1 MEKLRI
7 ELPLLLPQV
16 ADERDQC
23 AIRLIERLKIHRG
36 VQRVHIDTRDGEAVL
51 CLHYDPNLLPLEKLR
66 RLAEQTGAEISR
78 RFQHE
83 TLRITGMDCADCA
96 LSIEHLLSR
105 QPGVLAVS
113 VNYAAE
119 KMRIEY
125 EVSKMSHSRIVHFVR
140 QLGYGVEE
148 EKKKSWL
155 QENWELLFAILA
167 GIFLLT
173 GYLGEKFGF
182 LSPALVM
189 SSYLA
194 AYFTGGFDATRHAL
208 KAARRFRF
216 DIDFLMVVAAIGAAI
231 LGDWAEGA
239 LLLFLFSLGHSL
251 EHFAMDRARNAIHA
265 LGKLTPKTARVRRNG
280 REMEVPVEELQRGD
294 VVIVRPGE
302 RVPIDGKVQEGRSS
316 MDESPIT
323 GESMPVEKAPG
334 ADVFAGS
341 INGEGALEIVVT
353 RLAKDTTLARV
364 IQLVE
369 EAQTQKSPTQL
380 FTEKFERIFVPVI
393 LAGVLLLIF
402 LPPLLGWLG
411 WSTAFLR
418 GMTLLVASSPCALAI
433 ATPSAVLSGIAR
445 AARSGVLIKGG
456 VHLEN
461 LGSLRAIAFDK
472 TGTITRGK
480 PEVAQVISL
489 NRLEEDEL
497 LQIAAALESRSQHP
511 LAQAV
516 LRKAQEKGIRLPE
529 PEEVQTISGKGLTGK
544 IDGSVVE
551 IGNRRLFT
559 EELQVPVPPEVVERD
574 KQLQAGGFT
583 TMLLRR
589 EGRFL
594 GLVALADQPR
604 PNARAALQQLKRMG
618 IRALIMITGDNPR
631 VAAAIAEKVGL
642 TDFHAGLLP
651 QEKVAAI
658 RKLMQKHRKVAMV
671 GDGVND
677 APAMANA
684 TVGIA
689 MGASGTDV
697 ALETADI
704 ALMSDD
710 LGRLP
715 FAVALSRRS
724 RRIILQNLFISL
736 GVIALLLPATI
747 AGAAS
752 ISIAI
757 IFHEGSTLLVVGNA
771 LRLLRFRLKQ
781 RGEKTE

>member
-1 MEKLRI
+1 MEKLKI
-7 ELPLLLPQV
+7 ELPILLPEVQ
-16 ADERDQC
+16 DERDQC
-23 AIRLIERLKIHRG
+23 TERLIERLKVHRG
-36 VQRVHIDTRDGEAVL
+36 VERVHIDTRNGEAVL
-51 CLHYDPNLLPLEKLR
+51 CLHYDPNLMPLEKLR
-66 RLAEQTGAEISR
+66 RLAEQAGAEISR
-78 RFQHE
+78 QFQHE
-83 TLRITGMDCADCA
+83 TLRISGMDCADCA
-96 LSIEHLLSR
+96 LSIEHLLAR
-105 QPGVLAVS
+105 QAGVLSVS

-125 EVSKMSHSRIVHFVR
+125 DVNQISHSRIVHFVR
-140 QLGYGVEE
+140 QLGYEVEE
-148 EKKKSWL
+148 EKRKTWL

-167 GIFLLT
+167 GLFLLV

-182 LSPALVM
+182 LSPALVLG
-189 SSYLA
+189 SYLA
-194 AYFTGGFDATRHAL
+194 AYFTGGFDATRHAF
-208 KAARRFRF
+208 KAARKLRF
-216 DIDFLMVVAAIGAAI
+216 DIDFLMVVAAVGAAI

-251 EHFAMDRARNAIHA
+251 EHFAMDRARNAIRA
-265 LGKLTPKTARVRRNG
+265 LGKLTPKTARVRRDG
-280 REMEVPVEELQRGD
+280 REMEVPVEDLQRGD

-302 RVPIDGKVQEGRSS
+302 RVPIDGKVLEGTSS

-323 GESMPVEKAPG
+323 GESMPVEKSPG
-334 ADVFAGS
+334 TEVFAGA
-341 INGEGALEIVVT
+341 INGEGALEIEVT

-393 LAGVLLLIF
+393 LAGVVLLIF
-402 LPPLLGWLG
+402 LPPLVGWLN

-418 GMTLLVASSPCALAI
+418 AMTLLVASSPCALAI

-480 PEVAQVISL
+480 PEVVRVIAL
-489 NRLEEDEL
+489 NGAGEEAL

-516 LRKAQEKGIRLPE
+516 LRKAREKGLPLSE
-529 PEEVQTISGKGLTGK
+529 PEDVQTISGKGLTGK
-544 IDGSVVE
+544 IDGALIQ
-551 IGNRRLFT
+551 IGNRRLFS
-559 EELQVPVPPEVVERD
+559 EELQVAVSPAIAEQDE
-574 KQLQAGGFT
+574 QLQAEGFT
-583 TMLLRR
+583 TMLVRR
-589 EGRFL
+589 NEQFL
-594 GLVALADQPR
+594 GIVALADQPR
-604 PNARAALQQLKRMG
+604 DNARTTLQRLKQLG

-631 VAAAIAEKVGL
+631 VAAAIAKQVGI
-642 TDFHAGLLP
+642 TEFRAGLLP
-651 QEKVAAI
+651 QEKVEAV
-658 RKLMQKHRKVAMV
+658 RKLLRKHKKVAMV

-710 LGRLP
+710 LGKLP

-724 RRIILQNLFISL
+724 RRIILQNLFVSL

-757 IFHEGSTLLVVGNA
+757 IFHEGSTLVVVANA
-771 LRLLRFRLKQ
+771 LRLLRFRME
-781 RGEKTE
+781 G